1 MKWYEILLLLWYGI
15 GAVISFISSNIK
27 FFIVYY
33 VSIVIIFTVYII
45 LSLGG
50 IL

>member
-1 MKWYEILLLLWYGI
+1 MKWYEIIFLLWYGI
-15 GAVISFISSNIK
+15 GAVISFITANIK

-33 VSIVIIFTVYII
+33 ISIIMIMIICIS
-45 LSLGG
+45 LALGG